1 MAEIETV
8 QKEIGYVISVADSV
22 QSNLEDPA
30 DSKALLKALGLL
42 EQANADLNALGEQ
55 ATSSNT

>member
-8 QKEIGYVISVADSV
+8 QKEIGYVTSIVDSV

-55 ATSSNT
+55 AISSNT

>member
-1 MAEIETV
+1 
-8 QKEIGYVISVADSV
+8 VISVVDSV

-30 DSKALLKALGLL
+30 DSKALGLL
-42 EQANADLNALGEQ
+42 EQANADLNAIGEQ

>member
-42 EQANADLNALGEQ
+42 EQANADINALGEQ

>member
-8 QKEIGYVISVADSV
+8 QKEIGCVISVVDSV

-30 DSKALLKALGLL
+30 DSKTLLKALGLL